1 MTTIVTNN
9 KHFSGPNIG
18 SIRQGL
24 ARNLGGI
31 CVLNASGRKVKFN
44 KLGYLGTKQ
53 IKEKK
58 ENIRMKIKQSNIL
71 ILAKE

>member
-24 ARNLGGI
+24 ARNLGGL
-31 CVLNASGRKVKFN
+31 CVLNASARKVKFN
-44 KLGYLGTKQ
+44 KLYGYISNQ
-53 IKEKK
+53 RKERKYK
-58 ENIRMKIKQSNIL
+58 DED
-71 ILAKE
+71 

>member
-44 KLGYLGTKQ
+44 KLYGPGYKTNQ
-53 IKEKK
+53 RKERKYK
-58 ENIRMKIKQSNIL
+58 DED
-71 ILAKE
+71 

>member
-24 ARNLGGI
+24 ARNLGGF

-44 KLGYLGTKQ
+44 KLKRQCWFEHIRFLH
-53 IKEKK
+53 
-58 ENIRMKIKQSNIL
+58 ENLRIEDGDS
-71 ILAKE
+71 AS